1 MGVRG
6 IEHNFGIVGADATF
20 FDTDFFF
27 PIASA
32 VPQGTALPF
41 TFYVSFLPWS
51 ILKTRRQQSARRVR
65 GCRRNTEHPC
75 PPHVL
80 TRSDRFRR
88 VLRHSN
94 TALRDGGRA
103 EQEVA
108 NRVE

>member
-6 IEHNFGIVGADATF
+6 IEHSFGIVGADATF
-20 FDTDFFF
+20 FDTDFFLSD
-27 PIASA
+27 P
-32 VPQGTALPF
+32 LPGYGSF
-41 TFYVSFLPWS
+41 TFPFCLGRFSKLEGSKVHAESGGAAV
-51 ILKTRRQQSARRVR
+51 T
-65 GCRRNTEHPC
+65 RNTHAH
-75 PPHVL
+75 HVL

-108 NRVE
+108 NGVE